1 MKVDEVQSDDI
12 ALEEV
17 NKDVVIEVGCTDE
30 IDGRKGGK
38 SYYHSKKSV
47 AEGMMDISLLT
58 ANANQLRF
66 LVFYNM
72 KSPTFYPA
80 LILII
85 LSLLLQVVVG
95 FLLIF
100 RVRNYYVENVYDFMF
115 YVVFF
120 MLL

>member
-1 MKVDEVQSDDI
+1 MKVDEIKSDAI
-12 ALEEV
+12 E
-17 NKDVVIEVGCTDE
+17 NNVVVEVGVVDE
-30 IDGRKGGK
+30 IDGRKGVK

-66 LVFYNM
+66 LVFYNA

-85 LSLLLQVVVG
+85 LSLLLQIVVG

-100 RVRNYYVENVYDFMF
+100 RVSKINLCY
-115 YVVFF
+115 FF
-120 MLL
+120 F